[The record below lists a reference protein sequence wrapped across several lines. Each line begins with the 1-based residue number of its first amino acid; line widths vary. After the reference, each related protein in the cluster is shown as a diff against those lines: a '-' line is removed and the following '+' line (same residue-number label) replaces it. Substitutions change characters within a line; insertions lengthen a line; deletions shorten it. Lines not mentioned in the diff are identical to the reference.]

1 MIRKGELNLKKLFLL
16 LFLILT
22 LCACGVQEEAV
33 LPEESSS
40 LPEVS
45 SSEEEESEWHPLVY
59 DRVDKHIFEYEFR
72 YNEWMEELSERG
84 ISVSIENREF
94 VGKKSWEAELV
105 LKNSE
110 KELRIPFSGIYDHSG
125 TVYYGRIL
133 FPDEK
138 TAVFC
143 GNKKAVFFDTETL
156 ELWDFVPEFPDF
168 EKENLWV
175 NGAGINKKNG
185 EIVLFVTPMDPF
197 QTEEAVTS
205 IIVFNEKGITESGF
219 TVLRGTA
226 NSGEK
231 KIPFFFRN
239 SSYFEYNGEG
249 FLRLGY
255 ENINLENGIVWSES
269 GDLIKAENGI
279 YRLEMA
285 FTSPKQDIDIQSG
298 YLAILYKNGEAVDS
312 IIFSEPDFCDP
323 NYAGTEEKP
332 VLVVKGD
339 VATYRFPYFAMELT
353 LDFKNQTHKLEYK
366 PTEVNMSEDSE
377 PIWSSDGKY
386 AVYNFGY
393 NGAGDISGSHVAIRN
408 NETKKHTYLGEIGGM
423 YGGYN
428 GLGFLKNNDVYHYTD
443 ISLKIYDPE
452 TAEVKFDISKNFP
465 VGYNKETKLG
475 RGIST
480 FRRDPED
487 FSYILVY
494 YEYDEVISWDYVN
507 RENVGFEK
515 ADVNYRIGF
524 FDSEGNLL
532 ESYESPVPLVSTAF
546 GFENVDMR
554 YSPEKLTVFVTSR
567 KGGIPIYE
575 FEFDMETKE
584 FKIK

>member
-1 MIRKGELNLKKLFLL
+1 MKIVKGVLFMKKFLL
-16 LFLILT
+16 ILFALL
-22 LCACGVQEEAV
+22 AFCGCEIQEEPV
-33 LPEESSS
+33 LEEPVPSES
-40 LPEVS
+40 S
-45 SSEEEESEWHPLVY
+45 SSEEEKAEWHPLVY
-59 DRVDKHIFEYEFR
+59 ERVDKSIFEYEFR
-72 YNEWMEELSERG
+72 YNPWEEELSERG

-94 VGKKSWEAELV
+94 TGKEEWGAELL

-110 KELRIPFSGIYDHSG
+110 KELRIPFSGIYDFNG
-125 TVYYGRIL
+125 NIYYGRVL

-156 ELWDFVPEFPDF
+156 ELWDFAPEFPDF

-185 EIVLFVTPMDPF
+185 DIVLFVTPMNPF
-197 QTEEAVTS
+197 QTEEAITS

-219 TVLRGTA
+219 TVLQGTA
-226 NSGEK
+226 SSGEK
-231 KIPFFFRN
+231 KVPFFFRN
-239 SSYFEYNGEG
+239 SSYFEYNGES

-255 ENINLENGIVWSES
+255 ENINLENGTVWSES
-269 GDLIKAENGI
+269 GDLVTAENGS

-285 FTSPKQDIDIQSG
+285 YTSPKQDIDLESG
-298 YLAILYKNGEAVDS
+298 YLALLYKNGEAVNS
-312 IIFSEPDFCDP
+312 IMFSEPDFCDP
-323 NYAGTEEKP
+323 NYAATDEKP
-332 VLVVKGD
+332 VLIVKGD
-339 VATYRFPYFAMELT
+339 VAIFRFPYFAMELT

-366 PTEVNMSEDSE
+366 PSEVNMSEDTD
-377 PIWSSDGKY
+377 PIRSADGKY
-386 AVYNFGY
+386 TVYSFGH
-393 NGAGDISGSHVAIRN
+393 NGAGDITGYHVAVRN
-408 NETKKHTYLGEIGGM
+408 NETKEHSYLGEKGGM

-452 TAEVKFDISKNFP
+452 TAEIKFDISKNFP
-465 VGYNKETKLG
+465 VGYNKETKFG

-494 YEYDEVISWDYVN
+494 YEYDEFISWDYVN

-524 FDSEGNLL
+524 LDSDGNLL